1 MPKECDLQ
9 VFCCFVSYCMNAQS
23 RVSAEKKD
31 YYDSKLMLH
40 WSYICTSA
48 GCFLGGIFMLCGGF
62 LFTQVSGAVYN
73 AINHNHYNYYNYYND
88 TYFFFFQGN
97 GTTQLDSTL
106 VYAHVNALDYNTCYS
121 VITII
126 MILTIDL
133 LLTYYYLLPLISTM
147 VRFNDILF
155 SILFINFMEMFA
167 LYDILYSL
175 NELDLLP

>member
-1 MPKECDLQ
+1 M
-9 VFCCFVSYCMNAQS
+9 
-23 RVSAEKKD
+23 
-31 YYDSKLMLH
+31 
-40 WSYICTSA
+40 
-48 GCFLGGIFMLCGGF
+48 
-62 LFTQVSGAVYN
+62 
-73 AINHNHYNYYNYYND
+73 
-88 TYFFFFQGN
+88 
-97 GTTQLDSTL
+97 
-106 VYAHVNALDYNTCYS
+106 YAHVNALDYNTCYS